1 MNKKTALELMGTK
14 ITNIQWSWHSVH
26 PVSGAVVVQCWQ
38 HPNWFRTI
46 NGKKYTVAAY
56 GIKNPPT
63 KMGHMPRYEAV
74 MSGADLYCIFQYPNK
89 ASKIIMDKTIEGKL
103 PAGVTIHCDKVGQYV
118 YALDRSASVTDD
130 DGHIWMPYIPGFLTL
145 TEFNRQQSQRPRKM

>member
-1 MNKKTALELMGTK
+1 
-14 ITNIQWSWHSVH
+14 
-26 PVSGAVVVQCWQ
+26 
-38 HPNWFRTI
+38 
-46 NGKKYTVAAY
+46 
-56 GIKNPPT
+56 
-63 KMGHMPRYEAV
+63 MGHMPRYEAV

-89 ASKIIMDKTIEGKL
+89 ASKIIMDKTVEGKL

-145 TEFNRQQSQRPRKM
+145 AEFNRQQSQRPRQD